1 MSRRRSSPGMAFVLV
16 VSAML
21 DTRLHAAAQSIGKL
35 CVGGDWACAHGD
47 YAALRDIAL
56 RLSALAPEPM
66 HCTLLELADA
76 CFVDSDRASQLWST
90 CKDALFRD

>member
-1 MSRRRSSPGMAFVLV
+1 MAFVGIL
-16 VSAML
+16 SAML
-21 DTRLHAAAQSIGKL
+21 DTRLHANAQSIGKL